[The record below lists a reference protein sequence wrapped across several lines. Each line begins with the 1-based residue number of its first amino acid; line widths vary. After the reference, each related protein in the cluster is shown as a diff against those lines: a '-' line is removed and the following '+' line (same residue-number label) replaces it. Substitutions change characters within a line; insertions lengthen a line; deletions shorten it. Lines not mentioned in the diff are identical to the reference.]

1 MCREPFS
8 RKNHYPSLLD
18 LTSHQS
24 RVEGSWIRHF
34 CPQKRSRSQV
44 YPLRFGLVGAV
55 EIWLAP
61 ITTGCGEKRG
71 CNFRDKPSSRS
82 HPATFAKVA
91 HCWTFLFS
99 GGSAVKSFFLPFT
112 FLSQPCAYVAV
123 LCLTPGSAVILSR
136 PTFCGLIHRISV
148 GSEVLRL
155 PTITNRCPDVGSIQS
170 TKVISASDSA
180 ASII

>member
-1 MCREPFS
+1 MDSPFLSPETVQITVISTAVWLGGRSGDLACTDHYRLRRKKRVQLQGQTVLQIAS
-8 RKNHYPSLLD
+8 RDLCEGCTLLD
-18 LTSHQS
+18 L
-24 RVEGSWIRHF
+24 
-34 CPQKRSRSQV
+34 
-44 YPLRFGLVGAV
+44 
-55 EIWLAP
+55 
-61 ITTGCGEKRG
+61 
-71 CNFRDKPSSRS
+71 
-82 HPATFAKVA
+82 
-91 HCWTFLFS
+91 FS
-99 GGSAVKSFFLPFT
+99 FGGSAVKSFFLPFA

-148 GSEVLRL
+148 GSEVLRF